1 MAVYTRVSE
10 DQLNDFLGSYDI
22 GTAVSFSGITEGV
35 ENSNYRLKT
44 TKGDYILTLY
54 EKRVNTDDLP
64 FFMNLM
70 AHMAAS
76 GVNCPEPVAD
86 KKGQVLQSL
95 NDRAAA
101 IVTFL
106 DGTSNNLPSAQRCRS
121 AGMALASMH
130 VAGQNFD
137 GQRQNALDHQAWDA
151 LLTSCGND
159 GDSIQPGI
167 TAKAKKYLD
176 DILHQWPQ
184 NLPHGVCHADL
195 FPDNVLF
202 TGDDVTGI
210 IDFYFACID
219 AHAYDLSIMIN
230 AWCFE
235 KDGSFNIT
243 KSQQLLA
250 GYQSV
255 RTLSDDEVNA
265 IPTLCRGSAMR
276 FFLTRLYDWINTPK
290 DAQVRPHNPMDYW
303 VRLNFHHQ
311 VDSPQAYGINI

>member
-106 DGTSNNLPSAQRCRS
+106 DGTSNNLPFCPALPLCWYGAGIYACR
-121 AGMALASMH
+121 
-130 VAGQNFD
+130 
-137 GQRQNALDHQAWDA
+137 
-151 LLTSCGND
+151 
-159 GDSIQPGI
+159 
-167 TAKAKKYLD
+167 
-176 DILHQWPQ
+176 
-184 NLPHGVCHADL
+184 
-195 FPDNVLF
+195 
-202 TGDDVTGI
+202 
-210 IDFYFACID
+210 
-219 AHAYDLSIMIN
+219 
-230 AWCFE
+230 
-235 KDGSFNIT
+235 
-243 KSQQLLA
+243 
-250 GYQSV
+250 
-255 RTLSDDEVNA
+255 
-265 IPTLCRGSAMR
+265 
-276 FFLTRLYDWINTPK
+276 
-290 DAQVRPHNPMDYW
+290 RPE
-303 VRLNFHHQ
+303 F
-311 VDSPQAYGINI
+311 